1 MSLILHAAEHLIAV
15 TGAPPRAYFQ
25 AAGIPAVPDPAIA
38 PPPGLTGSIDTI
50 LGWVKWGS
58 MIAGTIGLT
67 VCAVMMMVGR
77 RGRSS
82 SAAEGAAGI
91 PWVLLGLMLASAG
104 PLIVGVFL

>member
-1 MSLILHAAEHLIAV
+1 MTFHVAGLLAADPAPWALHAL
-15 TGAPPRAYFQ
+15 
-25 AAGIPAVPDPAIA
+25 AAGIPGVPNPPVA
-38 PPPGLTGSIDTI
+38 PPPGLTEPINTI
-50 LGWVKWGS
+50 LGWVKWGA
-58 MIAGTIGLT
+58 MIAGTIGLA

>member
-1 MSLILHAAEHLIAV
+1 MSLILHVAQQLIA
-15 TGAPPRAYFQ
+15 AKPPPPRAYLY
-25 AAGIPAVPDPAIA
+25 AAGNPAVPDPGIA
-38 PPPGLTGSIDTI
+38 PPPGLTGPIDTI

-58 MIAGTIGLT
+58 MIAGTIGLS

-104 PLIVGVFL
+104 PLIVGMLL